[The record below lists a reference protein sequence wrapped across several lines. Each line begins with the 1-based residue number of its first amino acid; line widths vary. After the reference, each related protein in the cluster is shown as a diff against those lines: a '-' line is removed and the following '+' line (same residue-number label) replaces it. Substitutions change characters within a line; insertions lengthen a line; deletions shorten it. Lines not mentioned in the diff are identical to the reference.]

1 MRKEKIN
8 ILTEELIK
16 VAPIT
21 GVSSTNND
29 NDWIVWL
36 PEDATQAQRD
46 ACDAIVVQRPASR
59 HNEKS
64 CDISVI

>member
-46 ACDAIVVQRPASR
+46 ACDAIVKQLPAT
-59 HNEKS
+59 K
-64 CDISVI
+64 